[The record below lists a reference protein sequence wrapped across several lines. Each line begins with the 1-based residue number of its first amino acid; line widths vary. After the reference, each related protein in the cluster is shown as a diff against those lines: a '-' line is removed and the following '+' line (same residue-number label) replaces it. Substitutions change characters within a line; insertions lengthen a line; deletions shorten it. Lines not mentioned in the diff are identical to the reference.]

1 MQEGAATGNKE
12 LALLL
17 YALAGLSTRSSEAC
31 WGLRFENRPKLMTPM
46 LGFFEGVMIHVS
58 PVELLQSSVGTDGF
72 MPSHFAFFPGMNAVW

>member
-1 MQEGAATGNKE
+1 
-12 LALLL
+12 
-17 YALAGLSTRSSEAC
+17 
-31 WGLRFENRPKLMTPM
+31 MTPM